1 MKVLAGLQWGR
12 FRSSNDDQLL
22 PIRQLELFKTRSQLL
37 TDKTLS
43 DAERNDR
50 ISKIDADLEKL
61 SERMAALEK
70 NGSKVAQAS

>member
-1 MKVLAGLQWGR
+1 
-12 FRSSNDDQLL
+12 
-22 PIRQLELFKTRSQLL
+22 L